1 MIAVFACSCAR
12 RCDAAALLFCSCL
25 THFLQVAMGHDAT
38 FGMLCCHTLVRP
50 TLLHCYSARA
60 LLPPLKI
67 AANMN
72 MKYEERR
79 LKD

>member
-1 MIAVFACSCAR
+1 
-12 RCDAAALLFCSCL
+12 
-25 THFLQVAMGHDAT
+25 MGHDAT

-67 AANMN
+67 AAIMN
-72 MKYEERR
+72 LKYEGRR